1 MEKIVLL
8 RDSSWESKEAKRLLQ
23 MAKIKHVEI
32 FLESD
37 KRLPCLL
44 TPDIVY
50 SGLENIKSFVEN
62 GGLHYGK
69 GLVNIAGNIV

>member
-1 MEKIVLL
+1 MEKLVLL
-8 RDSSWESKEAKRLLQ
+8 RDFSWESKEAKKLLQ
-23 MAKIKHVEI
+23 MAKIEYVEI

-37 KRLPCLL
+37 KRLPRLL

-50 SGLENIKSFVEN
+50 RGLENIKSFIE
-62 GGLHYGK
+62 GGLYGK